1 MKVRYRTEYR
11 TIEVRV
17 PIPFVLKK
25 PGKLKPVKRRMRQYK
40 IYEKEDR
47 KDLTDMY
54 YLMKEKNIK
63 LTHWDMYV
71 TRLPL
76 MEGHTTIYSCFAD
89 VPELINDWRRSQ

>member
-40 IYEKEDR
+40 IYEKEEKEYLIKEYYRR
-47 KDLTDMY
+47 KENGTLTIMDMY
-54 YLMKEKNIK
+54 FSAI
-63 LTHWDMYV
+63 
-71 TRLPL
+71 PL
-76 MEGHTTIYSCFAD
+76 REGHTTNYRCFAS
-89 VPELINDWRRSQ
+89 VPELINDWRRSK